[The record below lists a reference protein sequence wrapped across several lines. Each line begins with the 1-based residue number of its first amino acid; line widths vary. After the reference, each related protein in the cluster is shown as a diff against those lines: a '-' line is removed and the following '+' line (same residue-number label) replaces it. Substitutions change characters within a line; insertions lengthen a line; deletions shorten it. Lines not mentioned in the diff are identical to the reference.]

1 LINVVANAVACKGL
15 PLLFTYTKI
24 IVNFWWIPHF
34 VKTLFVEIPKGDKT
48 MSGKS
53 LCQKY
58 LWHAGVIPM
67 VNPKACWFE
76 RTD

>member
-1 LINVVANAVACKGL
+1 MLLQMQLQGKGL

-24 IVNFWWIPHF
+24 IVNFLGIPHF
-34 VKTLFVEIPKGDKT
+34 VKTLFVEILKDDKII
-48 MSGKS
+48 SGKS

-58 LWHAGVIPM
+58 IWHAGVIPM
-67 VNPKACWFE
+67 VNPKACCFE